1 MSHTITIH
9 FTAELVLGTCIAYL
23 ADSDTTE
30 KWWYWLDTNMDTR
43 IGAALQVLKSSN

>member
-1 MSHTITIH
+1 MSNTITIH
-9 FTAELVLGTCIAYL
+9 FTAELVLGIAYL

-30 KWWYWLDTNMDTR
+30 KWWHWLDMDMVTR